1 MLNKTMAVAGLAAL
15 GCILTAVPAQAAFV
29 QIPLVTPGYVSNT
42 TLIPITQPACTATG
56 NPGDPCP
63 PASIVTSMSASG
75 FTVNF
80 SSPDPGNLLVA
91 RAPVPVGFATWNVP
105 PFVETSTPRVLQDLV
120 NLTCSLCTLNMTFST
135 PVKTFGFEA
144 EPDPFGTTHT
154 ITATFLNGATV
165 VGTIPFTFST
175 GNSSARLFA
184 ASTDQQ
190 FTGVNV
196 TIDGTDFAIAQLR
209 FGATAVNSSGN
220 PVVPEPGTIALML
233 SGLAVI
239 GYRRFRKA

>member
-1 MLNKTMAVAGLAAL
+1 MFNKTIAVTGLAAL
-15 GCILTAVPAQAAFV
+15 GCIFMAVPAQAAFV
-29 QIPLVTPGYVSNT
+29 QIPLVTPGYISNT
-42 TLIPITQPACTATG
+42 TLIPITQPACTNTG
-56 NPGDPCP
+56 NPADPCP
-63 PASIVTSMSASG
+63 AGSIVSSMSATG

-80 SSPDPGNLLVA
+80 SSPDAGNLLVA
-91 RAPVPVGFATWNVP
+91 RAPVPVGFGTWNVP

-120 NLTCSLCTLNMTFST
+120 NLTCTTCTLNMTFST

-144 EPDPFGTTHT
+144 EPDPFGRAHT
-154 ITATFLNGATV
+154 ITATFLNGAAT

-196 TIDGTDFAIAQLR
+196 TIDGTDFALAQFR
-209 FGATAVNSSGN
+209 FGATAVDVAGN
-220 PVVPEPGTIALML
+220 PVPEPGTIALML
-233 SGLAVI
+233 SGLAI
-239 GYRRFRKA
+239 LGYRRFRKA